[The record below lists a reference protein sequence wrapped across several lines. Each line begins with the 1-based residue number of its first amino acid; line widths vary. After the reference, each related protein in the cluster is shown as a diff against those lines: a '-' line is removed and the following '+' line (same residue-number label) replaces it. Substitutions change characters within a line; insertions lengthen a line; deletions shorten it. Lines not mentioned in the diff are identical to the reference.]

1 MEKNDVLPIA
11 LAEKWRGLSYVP
23 KSQEEAMEL
32 AVYIDTRVLAEMST
46 RSEFVRFIDV
56 IVAELAKR
64 TRRCESCR

>member
-1 MEKNDVLPIA
+1 MKENDVSPIA

-32 AVYIDTRVLAEMST
+32 ALYIDTRELAEMST
-46 RSEFVRFIDV
+46 RREFVRFIDV

>member
-1 MEKNDVLPIA
+1 MKENDESPIA
-11 LAEKWRGLSYVP
+11 LAEKWRLLSYVP
-23 KSQEEAMEL
+23 TSHEEALEL

>member
-1 MEKNDVLPIA
+1 MEKNDVSPIA
-11 LAEKWRGLSYVP
+11 LAEKWRLLSYVP
-23 KSQEEAMEL
+23 KSHEEAMEL

-46 RSEFVRFIDV
+46 RSEVVRFIDV

>member
-1 MEKNDVLPIA
+1 MKENDVSPIA

-32 AVYIDTRVLAEMST
+32 AVYSDTRVLAEMSP
-46 RSEFVRFIDV
+46 RSECVRFIDV
-56 IVAELAKR
+56 IVAELARR

>member
-1 MEKNDVLPIA
+1 MGKNDVSPIE

-23 KSQEEAMEL
+23 KSHEEAMEL
-32 AVYIDTRVLAEMST
+32 AVYIDTRWLAEMST
-46 RSEFVRFIDV
+46 RREFVRFIDV

>member
-1 MEKNDVLPIA
+1 MNKNDESPIA
-11 LAEKWRGLSYVP
+11 LAEKWRLLSYVP

-56 IVAELAKR
+56 IVAELARR

>member
-1 MEKNDVLPIA
+1 MSPIA

-46 RSEFVRFIDV
+46 RSEFVRFIGV

>member
-1 MEKNDVLPIA
+1 MKENDVSPIA
-11 LAEKWRGLSYVP
+11 LAEKWRLLSYVP

-32 AVYIDTRVLAEMST
+32 AVYIDTRDLAKMST
-46 RSEFVRFIDV
+46 MSEFVRFIDV

>member
-1 MEKNDVLPIA
+1 MKENDVSPIA
-11 LAEKWRGLSYVP
+11 LAEKWSGLSYVP
-23 KSQEEAMEL
+23 KSQDEAMEL

-56 IVAELAKR
+56 IVAELARR

>member
-11 LAEKWRGLSYVP
+11 LAEKWLGLSYVP

-32 AVYIDTRVLAEMST
+32 AVYIDTRVLVEMST

>member
-1 MEKNDVLPIA
+1 MKENDESPIA

-23 KSQEEAMEL
+23 KSQEEAIEL
-32 AVYIDTRVLAEMST
+32 AVYIDTSDLAKMSMM
-46 RSEFVRFIDV
+46 SEFVRFIDV

>member
-1 MEKNDVLPIA
+1 MNGNDVSPIA
-11 LAEKWRGLSYVP
+11 LAEKWRLLSYVP
-23 KSQEEAMEL
+23 KSHEEAMEL
-32 AVYIDTRVLAEMST
+32 AVYIDTRVLVEMST

>member
-1 MEKNDVLPIA
+1 MNKNDESPIA
-11 LAEKWRGLSYVP
+11 LAEKWRLLSYVP

-32 AVYIDTRVLAEMST
+32 ADTRDLAKMST

>member
-1 MEKNDVLPIA
+1 MNKKEESPIS

-32 AVYIDTRVLAEMST
+32 AVYIDTRDLAKMST

-56 IVAELAKR
+56 IVAELARR

>member
-1 MEKNDVLPIA
+1 MEKNDVSPIA

-46 RSEFVRFIDV
+46 RSEVVRFIDV

>member
-1 MEKNDVLPIA
+1 MNKNEESPIS
-11 LAEKWRGLSYVP
+11 LAEKWRLLSYVP

>member
-1 MEKNDVLPIA
+1 MKKNDESPIA

-23 KSQEEAMEL
+23 KSQEEAKEL
-32 AVYIDTRVLAEMST
+32 AVYIDTRDLAEMST

-56 IVAELAKR
+56 IVAELASR

>member
-1 MEKNDVLPIA
+1 MKENDVSPIA
-11 LAEKWRGLSYVP
+11 LAEKWSGLSYVP

-56 IVAELAKR
+56 IIAELARR

>member
-1 MEKNDVLPIA
+1 MKENDESPIE

>member
-1 MEKNDVLPIA
+1 MKENDESPIA
-11 LAEKWRGLSYVP
+11 LAEKWRDLSYVP
-23 KSQEEAMEL
+23 KSQDEAMKL
-32 AVYIDTRVLAEMST
+32 AVYLDTRDLAEMST

>member
-1 MEKNDVLPIA
+1 MEKNDESPIA
-11 LAEKWRGLSYVP
+11 LAEKWRDLSYVP

-46 RSEFVRFIDV
+46 RSAFVRFIDV

>member
-1 MEKNDVLPIA
+1 MAKNDVLPIA